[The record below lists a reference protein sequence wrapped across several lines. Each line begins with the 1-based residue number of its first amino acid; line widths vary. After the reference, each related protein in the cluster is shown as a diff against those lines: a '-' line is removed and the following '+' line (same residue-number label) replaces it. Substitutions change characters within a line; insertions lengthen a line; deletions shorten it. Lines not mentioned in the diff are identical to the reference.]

1 MPFRFHCCSSCHV
14 VVIVFDASAAGDVIV
29 GVNGVSCKGMT
40 AQQVLMMMM
49 MMMMIMMMM
58 ILKLLRARTRDAP

>member
-40 AQQVLMMMM
+40 AQQVIPQLV
-49 MMMMIMMMM
+49 
-58 ILKLLRARTRDAP
+58 LLQIVVMSCQ